1 MLEIVVNY
9 KWNLCLARK
18 EVVRNSYAHI
28 NSTTAEPLGG
38 QLQGKFAYAS
48 WLVALLVDIS
58 FTQNTALKGTEVLL
72 QF

>member
-1 MLEIVVNY
+1 M
-9 KWNLCLARK
+9 
-18 EVVRNSYAHI
+18 